1 MLEKSFKSRDKLTLS
16 TANYHSLDLNRSITN
31 SVMTSSYIVLKD
43 GTKKK
48 KRNINSYMEEF
59 LEKRRMA
66 AEFAQAK
73 RSTSTKNYRVKLT
86 GDEKNNKDNEFNI
99 QFNIKKIEET
109 ININNLKNNLPGK
122 TTELINNN
130 NNIGNNLSKY
140 LNPSNPQNN
149 EGDNIN
155 KNICVQKQN
164 NFNVIQN
171 KYNNFKRHNIVYTKK
186 TNLSQNLGKNINLSN
201 HSFTEDRYNT
211 NHDNEEQCNIINT
224 IITNDN
230 ENKIEDISPIKQNH
244 IILNAKGG
252 IEFTDNKD
260 NENEEKKIL
269 EDKKEEN
276 KDNYKINDG
285 EHFLTIMDKMIKNV
299 NLNMNK
305 SQSSPDISK
314 GDSKHFN
321 QVSTSQNNNF
331 NKYKEYQKFLNKND
345 NNNDNV
351 NDELHINDL
360 NQNIMINKDNN
371 TDDENK
377 LDINNKI
384 DINEKITN
392 QEILSLKQ
400 EILDLNKEEKNSL
413 KNINEKNDKINNI
426 NKEPNSNQKITE
438 EYVVE
443 ENEEKNINKINYEK
457 EEENEIENENEEIEQ
472 EKSINRQNEE
482 NEEQE
487 DEEVNNINSNNNEEE
502 EEENE
507 DAERC
512 EVLKGDEDKSKYL
525 KRKNN
530 IITEEIEEV
539 EEGMDNEN
547 TSEFPTN
554 KTGRN
559 KNSNRNMNGLI
570 QEEKNSSEN
579 KNVIINN
586 KDINISSENKK
597 NENSEEKNEQV
608 LLDKINK
615 EKEEINKNIEIKN
628 EPKEKDE
635 SLKIIRDEKKYNN
648 LNKIEIKDLKHN
660 KATNLKNITNKN
672 YSFVYSNTSKLNQII
687 NEKNNITN
695 NTLENNNTFES
706 NENNNN
712 NNLVNISNSNNNEK
726 ESDINNEEFNLNKI
740 SDINNINSEIND
752 IIESPNKTN
761 FFNYERNTKEKEDFM
776 RVINKDIERL
786 ERIRNNNNNTKED
799 ESYIYE
805 IDNFIN
811 LMREKRKSVN
821 NDIITNTDMSYLN
834 KKDYIPP
841 KNILELKK
849 IYKNLNTKNN
859 NINTETNYNN
869 ILQKINYNKMKLP
882 ISKSSSLQSLLNE
895 IKKEKTYNIN
905 INNININNENQIINN
920 NFFTEKINKEIN
932 DSINNINNI
941 NNNSEEAKNSEDN
954 VKINFKLFD
963 ETKFRKIK
971 ESNLRKRNKF
981 RNEFKF
987 KDYNTNKNLSHIY
1000 LDKVKEDLLMNI
1012 NMIKPINKRGE
1023 KNKWNIKKIT
1033 FSNNN
1038 YIMTDLDNSEIM
1050 PANSMKSLY
1059 FNKF

>member
-16 TANYHSLDLNRSITN
+16 NANYHSLDLNRSITN

-59 LEKRRMA
+59 LERRRMA

-73 RSTSTKNYRVKLT
+73 RSTSTKNYRVKLKD
-86 GDEKNNKDNEFNI
+86 DEKNNKDSEFNV

-130 NNIGNNLSKY
+130 NLIGNDLSKY
-140 LNPSNPQNN
+140 LNPPNQPNN
-149 EGDNIN
+149 EGNNIN
-155 KNICVQKQN
+155 KNICLQRQN

-186 TNLSQNLGKNINLSN
+186 TNLSQNLGKNNNLSN
-201 HSFTEDRYNT
+201 HSFTENRYST
-211 NHDNEEQCNIINT
+211 NHDNEEQCNILNT
-224 IITNDN
+224 NITNEN
-230 ENKIEDISPIKQNH
+230 ENKNIIDDIFPIKQNH
-244 IILNAKGG
+244 ITLNAKGG
-252 IEFTDNKD
+252 IEFTENRS
-260 NENEEKKIL
+260 NENEEKIIF
-269 EDKKEEN
+269 EDKNEEN
-276 KDNYKINDG
+276 KNNNNLNNG
-285 EHFLTIMDKMIKNV
+285 EHFLTIMEKMIKNV
-299 NLNMNK
+299 NANMNK
-305 SQSSPDISK
+305 SQPSPNISK
-314 GDSKHFN
+314 EDSNIFN
-321 QVSTSQNNNF
+321 KVSASQNNNF
-331 NKYKEYQKFLNKND
+331 SKYKEYQKFLNKND
-345 NNNDNV
+345 KSDISN
-351 NDELHINDL
+351 L
-360 NQNIMINKDNN
+360 NQNIIVNKDNN
-371 TDDENK
+371 TDDEND
-377 LDINNKI
+377 LDIKNEINM
-384 DINEKITN
+384 NEKITN
-392 QEILSLKQ
+392 QEIFSIKK
-400 EILDLNKEEKNSL
+400 EILDLNKDENPL
-413 KNINEKNDKINNI
+413 KNLTKKNDIINNN
-426 NKEPNSNQKITE
+426 NKESNTNKKISE
-438 EYVVE
+438 EYIVE
-443 ENEEKNINKINYEK
+443 ENEEKNINKINNEK
-457 EEENEIENENEEIEQ
+457 EENQNENEEIEQ

-487 DEEVNNINSNNNEEE
+487 EEEINNINSNNNEE

-512 EVLKGDEDKSKYL
+512 EVLKGDGDKSKYL

-570 QEEKNSSEN
+570 QEEKNSFEN
-579 KNVIINN
+579 KNIFLNN
-586 KDINISSENKK
+586 KENIIISSENKK
-597 NENSEEKNEQV
+597 NEISEEQNEQI
-608 LLDKINK
+608 LSNK
-615 EKEEINKNIEIKN
+615 TNQEKEEDKNNIEIIKDQ
-628 EPKEKDE
+628 KEKDE
-635 SLKIIRDEKKYNN
+635 SLKIIKEEKKYNN
-648 LNKIEIKDLKHN
+648 LNKIEIKDLKKDKKLN
-660 KATNLKNITNKN
+660 QKNTANKN
-672 YSFVYSNTSKLNQII
+672 YSFVYSNTSKTNQIN

-712 NNLVNISNSNNNEK
+712 IVNISNSNNNEK
-726 ESDINNEEFNLNKI
+726 ETDLNNEDFNLNKI

-752 IIESPNKTN
+752 IDESPNKIN
-761 FFNYERNTKEKEDFM
+761 FFNYERNTKEKEDFI

-786 ERIRNNNNNTKED
+786 EKIRNNNFNTKED
-799 ESYIYE
+799 ESYINE

-811 LMREKRKSVN
+811 IMREKRKSVN
-821 NDIITNTDMSYLN
+821 NDIINNIDMSYLN
-834 KKDYIPP
+834 RKDYIPP

-849 IYKNLNTKNN
+849 IYKNLNNKNN
-859 NINTETNYNN
+859 NINIETNYNN

-920 NFFTEKINKEIN
+920 NFFTEKINKDIN
-932 DSINNINNI
+932 DSINNINNL

-954 VKINFKLFD
+954 ARTNFKLFD

-971 ESNLRKRNKF
+971 ETNLRKRNIF

-987 KDYNTNKNLSHIY
+987 KDYVTNNNLSHIY

-1012 NMIKPINKRGE
+1012 SILKPLNKRE
-1023 KNKWNIKKIT
+1023 LKNKWNINKIT
-1033 FSNNN
+1033 FSNNSD
-1038 YIMTDLDNSEIM
+1038 ITDLDNSEIM

>member
-16 TANYHSLDLNRSITN
+16 NANYHSLDLNRSITN

-59 LEKRRMA
+59 LERRRMA

-73 RSTSTKNYRVKLT
+73 RSTSTKNYRVKLKD
-86 GDEKNNKDNEFNI
+86 DEKNNKDSEFNV

-130 NNIGNNLSKY
+130 DVIGNDLSKY
-140 LNPSNPQNN
+140 LNPPNQPNN
-149 EGDNIN
+149 EGNNIN
-155 KNICVQKQN
+155 KNICLQRQN

-186 TNLSQNLGKNINLSN
+186 TNLSQNLGKNNNLSN
-201 HSFTEDRYNT
+201 HSFTENRYST
-211 NHDNEEQCNIINT
+211 NHDNEEQCNILNT
-224 IITNDN
+224 NITNEN
-230 ENKIEDISPIKQNH
+230 ENKNIIDDIFPIKQNH
-244 IILNAKGG
+244 ITLNAKGG
-252 IEFTDNKD
+252 IEFTENRS
-260 NENEEKKIL
+260 NENEEKIIF
-269 EDKKEEN
+269 EDKNEEN
-276 KDNYKINDG
+276 KNNNNLNNG
-285 EHFLTIMDKMIKNV
+285 EHFLTIMEKMIKNV
-299 NLNMNK
+299 NANMNK
-305 SQSSPDISK
+305 SQPSPNISK
-314 GDSKHFN
+314 EDSNIFN
-321 QVSTSQNNNF
+321 KVSASQNNNF
-331 NKYKEYQKFLNKND
+331 SKYKEYQKFLNKND
-345 NNNDNV
+345 KSDISN
-351 NDELHINDL
+351 L
-360 NQNIMINKDNN
+360 NQNIIVNKDNN
-371 TDDENK
+371 TDDEND
-377 LDINNKI
+377 LDIKNEINM
-384 DINEKITN
+384 NEKITN
-392 QEILSLKQ
+392 QEIFSIKK
-400 EILDLNKEEKNSL
+400 EILDLNKDENPL
-413 KNINEKNDKINNI
+413 KNLTKKNDIINNN
-426 NKEPNSNQKITE
+426 NKESNTNKKISE
-438 EYVVE
+438 EYIVE
-443 ENEEKNINKINYEK
+443 ENEEKNINKINNEK
-457 EEENEIENENEEIEQ
+457 EENQNENEEIEQ

-487 DEEVNNINSNNNEEE
+487 EEEINNINSNNNEE

-512 EVLKGDEDKSKYL
+512 EVLKGDGDKSKYL

-570 QEEKNSSEN
+570 QEEKNSFEN
-579 KNVIINN
+579 KNIFLNN
-586 KDINISSENKK
+586 KENIIISSENKK
-597 NENSEEKNEQV
+597 NEISEEQNEQI
-608 LLDKINK
+608 LSNK
-615 EKEEINKNIEIKN
+615 TNQEKEEDKNNIEIIKDQ
-628 EPKEKDE
+628 KEKDE
-635 SLKIIRDEKKYNN
+635 SLKIIKEEKKYNN
-648 LNKIEIKDLKHN
+648 LNKIEIKDLKKDKKLN
-660 KATNLKNITNKN
+660 QKNTANKN
-672 YSFVYSNTSKLNQII
+672 YSFVYSNTSKTNQIN

-712 NNLVNISNSNNNEK
+712 IVNISNSNNNEK
-726 ESDINNEEFNLNKI
+726 ETDLNNEDFNLNKI

-752 IIESPNKTN
+752 IDESPNKIN
-761 FFNYERNTKEKEDFM
+761 FFNYERNTKEKEDFI

-786 ERIRNNNNNTKED
+786 EKIRNNNFNTKED
-799 ESYIYE
+799 ESYINE

-811 LMREKRKSVN
+811 IMREKRKSVN
-821 NDIITNTDMSYLN
+821 NDIINNIDMSYLN
-834 KKDYIPP
+834 RKDYIPP

-849 IYKNLNTKNN
+849 IYKNLNNKNN
-859 NINTETNYNN
+859 NINIETNYNN

-920 NFFTEKINKEIN
+920 NFFTEKINKDIN
-932 DSINNINNI
+932 DSINNINNL

-954 VKINFKLFD
+954 ARTNFKLFD

-971 ESNLRKRNKF
+971 ETNLRKRNIF

-987 KDYNTNKNLSHIY
+987 KDYVTNNNLSHIY

-1012 NMIKPINKRGE
+1012 SILKPLNKRE
-1023 KNKWNIKKIT
+1023 LKNKWNINKIT
-1033 FSNNN
+1033 FSNNSD
-1038 YIMTDLDNSEIM
+1038 ITDLDNSEIM